1 MAFRFELGSH
11 CERIDGFHTV
21 EVRRSLSF
29 SATTYY
35 PFNVSVI
42 YKSKL
47 FCCNVDIDHSEQLP
61 LHINISIF
69 RIQNDLLS
77 VNEMHLTAEDE
88 KADLCIY
95 LSVESELFELFS
107 NKADRKAI
115 IELDLNVEGEAIEYS
130 PFDAEE
136 ATITAAKQ
144 GQLLNVEILGWRASF
159 RPREV

>member
-1 MAFRFELGSH
+1 
-11 CERIDGFHTV
+11 
-21 EVRRSLSF
+21 
-29 SATTYY
+29 
-35 PFNVSVI
+35 
-42 YKSKL
+42 
-47 FCCNVDIDHSEQLP
+47 
-61 LHINISIF
+61 
-69 RIQNDLLS
+69 
-77 VNEMHLTAEDE
+77 MHLTAEDE

-95 LSVESELFELFS
+95 LSVASKLFELFL